1 MGQRKNDG
9 LRLRGKTYWMSFN
22 INGRRFRRSTGT
34 DNKDIARRIYDITKG
49 EIALGK
55 WNPETLQSA
64 EKKEYSLKELAE
76 KYKEF
81 KKGRLKSKHSV
92 SSESSIMDML
102 LSNLGDMALEKITTQ
117 RLEELQSYYLGKGN
131 LPATVNRKFDVLK
144 NMFTKANDWDMVSD
158 ETLKCVRKCK
168 HLKMN
173 NQRLRY
179 LSKEECIEL
188 VDASEPH
195 LKPIVI
201 TAVNTG
207 CRKGE
212 ILSLTWEQI
221 DLKHGF
227 IHLERTKNGE
237 RRDIPINDS
246 LRATLQGI
254 TRRIDVPHV
263 FYSAANGKPFGDVKK
278 AFHSA
283 LRRAKIQ
290 NFHFHDLRHTFAS
303 HLVMAG
309 VDITTVSR
317 LLGHKSLTMTL
328 RYAHLSPQ
336 HGKDAVQRIG
346 HLTGRPILREK
357 AFGHNLGT
365 AP

>member
-1 MGQRKNDG
+1 
-9 LRLRGKTYWMSFN
+9 MSFN
-22 INGRRFRRSTGT
+22 VDGTRFRRSTGT
-34 DNKDIARRIYDITKG
+34 VNKDIARRIYDITKG

-55 WNPETLQSA
+55 WHPETLQSA

-81 KKGRLKSKHSV
+81 KKGRLKSRHSV
-92 SSESSIMDML
+92 SSESSIMEML
-102 LSNLGDMALEKITTQ
+102 LSNLGDMALDKITTQ
-117 RLEELQSYYLGKGN
+117 QLEELQSYYLGKGN
-131 LPATVNRKFDVLK
+131 SPATVNRKFDVLK
-144 NMFTKANDWDMVSD
+144 NMFTKASDWGMIGDDV
-158 ETLKCVRKCK
+158 LKNVRKCK
-168 HLKMN
+168 HLKVN
-173 NQRLRY
+173 NRRLRY
-179 LSKEECIEL
+179 LSGEECIAL
-188 VDASEPH
+188 INACDPH

-201 TAVNTG
+201 TALATG
-207 CRKGE
+207 CRRGE
-212 ILSLTWEQI
+212 ILSLKWVHV

-227 IHLERTKNGE
+227 IHLEDTKNGE
-237 RRDIPINDS
+237 RRDIPINDA
-246 LRATLQGI
+246 LAATLQNI
-254 TRRIDVPHV
+254 TRRLDVAYI
-263 FYSAANGKPFGDVKK
+263 FYDPSNGKPYGDVKK

-336 HGKDAVQRIG
+336 HGMDAVQKIG
-346 HLTGRPILREK
+346 HLAGRPNVQVK
-357 AFGHNLGT
+357 TVGHNLGT